1 MDAMKSQ
8 MLNNIKIQKKEI
20 FSKILIGSILG
31 IIAIIQL
38 YPLVWLLLFSLKDNA
53 EIFGEN
59 VMGLPR
65 KFLWENYNDAFSSG
79 KVGLFFLNSVIV
91 TGASI
96 IVSNILA
103 CMAAYGIIRM
113 KWKLSKATLTI
124 FLMGLMIPLQAALLP
139 VFIILTKTK
148 LYDTL
153 WALIIPYTAFALPM
167 AIFLLSSYMQSIP
180 RELEEAALIDGC
192 NIYKIFYSIILPVVK
207 PAIATISILTFLACW
222 NELMFAVTFIS
233 TEKYRTLTV
242 GLRFMA
248 GQYTTQWGPIGAGLV
263 IASLPTLVIYI
274 LLSSQVQKS
283 ITTGALK
290 G

>member
-1 MDAMKSQ
+1 MKSQ

>member
-1 MDAMKSQ
+1 MDE
-8 MLNNIKIQKKEI
+8 IKKGK
-20 FSKILIGSILG
+20 FDKVGKIILFIGLIVV
-31 IIAIIQL
+31 AIIQL
-38 YPLVWLLLFSLKDNA
+38 YPLIWLVLFSLKNNA

-65 KFLWENYNDAFSSG
+65 KFLWGNYKEAFSSG
-79 KVGLFFLNSVIV
+79 KVGIYFINSVIV
-91 TGASI
+91 TGISI
-96 IVSNILA
+96 VVSNILA
-103 CMAAYGIIRM
+103 CMASYGIVRM
-113 KWKLSKATLTI
+113 KWKFSNLTLTI
-124 FLMGLMIPLQAALLP
+124 FLLGLMIPIHATLLP
-139 VFIILTKTK
+139 IFVILNNIK

-153 WALIIPYTAFALPM
+153 WAVIIPYIAFALPM
-167 AIFLLSSYMQSIP
+167 AIFVMSSYMQSIP
-180 RELEEAALIDGC
+180 RELEEAALLDGC
-192 NIYKIFYSIILPVVK
+192 SIYRTFISIIFPVIK
-207 PAIATISILTFLACW
+207 PAVATISILTFLACW